1 MDKGQIINKD
11 MKEGDEMVHINFVE
25 EYVHNVEGRN

>member
-1 MDKGQIINKD
+1 

-25 EYVHNVEGRN
+25 EYVHNVEGRNWHFP